1 MPPRRVVPLL
11 WRLFIPNATVL
22 LVAGVVLAVQPANG
36 RIVALAAG
44 VAVMLAINV
53 VLMRRAFAPLQRLTE
68 LMGAVDP
75 LRPGPRIAVSDPGSE
90 VTILSEAF
98 NSMLGRLE
106 AERRASVERALAERE
121 DERRHVAAALHDEIG
136 QTLTALMLQQTR
148 IAERVPGDDRTEAL
162 EVRDGLLGAIEDVR
176 RLATSLRP
184 EALDTLGLAAALAHL
199 CERLTARTG
208 VQVECALSR
217 DLPALGR
224 NVELALYRVG
234 QESLTNAIRHARAS
248 RVSVALQADDGL
260 VVLEIADDGC
270 GFDAGAT
277 EERGLRGLRER
288 ALLVGGKLQ
297 VAGRPGAG
305 TTVRLELPEAE
316 PGE

>member
-1 MPPRRVVPLL
+1 MPQRRVVPLL

-68 LMGAVDP
+68 LMAAVDP
-75 LRPGPRIAVSDPGSE
+75 LRPGPRIVVSDPGSE

-106 AERRASVERALAERE
+106 AERRASVGRALAERE

-148 IAERVPGDDRTEAL
+148 IANRVTGDDQSEAL
-162 EVRDGLLGAIEDVR
+162 DVRDGLLGAIEDVR

-184 EALDTLGLAAALAHL
+184 EALDALGLVAALAHL
-199 CERLTARTG
+199 CELLTARTG
-208 VQVECALSR
+208 VEVECALPYG
-217 DLPALGR
+217 LPALGHD
-224 NVELALYRVG
+224 VELALYRVG
-234 QESLTNAIRHARAS
+234 QESLTNAVRHARATRIS
-248 RVSVALQADDGL
+248 MSLQVDEGRLVLAVADDGR
-260 VVLEIADDGC
+260 
-270 GFDAGAT
+270 GFDADAVQ
-277 EERGLRGLRER
+277 ERGLLSLRER
-288 ALLVGGKLQ
+288 ALIVGGDLQ
-297 VAGRPGAG
+297 VTARPGAG
-305 TTVRLELPEAE
+305 TTVRLALPAAD
-316 PGE
+316 PGA